1 MKSPTK
7 KQLDVERFIQRQ
19 QERHGCAPTLREI
32 ATHFGYKS
40 TNAVRSHLRLLKE
53 KGRLKLL
60 GRKARGIQ
68 VVTASKPSSSSRR
81 GQKKAVEAPGGWRS
95 GVPLLG
101 TIPAGPMEEA
111 LVTSDEILPLEAG
124 LFRGDQVFALR
135 VKGDSMKNVGIL
147 PGDYAILNSQDL
159 VSDGQIAAVYEDE
172 EATLKRVFRRP
183 EGLLL
188 RPENDHLKERLITPS
203 EAKTVRILGRL
214 VGLLRVEGGVR

>member
-1 MKSPTK
+1 
-7 KQLDVERFIQRQ
+7 
-19 QERHGCAPTLREI
+19 
-32 ATHFGYKS
+32 
-40 TNAVRSHLRLLKE
+40 
-53 KGRLKLL
+53 
-60 GRKARGIQ
+60 
-68 VVTASKPSSSSRR
+68 
-81 GQKKAVEAPGGWRS
+81 
-95 GVPLLG
+95 
-101 TIPAGPMEEA
+101 
-111 LVTSDEILPLEAG
+111 
-124 LFRGDQVFALR
+124 
-135 VKGDSMKNVGIL
+135 MKNVGIL